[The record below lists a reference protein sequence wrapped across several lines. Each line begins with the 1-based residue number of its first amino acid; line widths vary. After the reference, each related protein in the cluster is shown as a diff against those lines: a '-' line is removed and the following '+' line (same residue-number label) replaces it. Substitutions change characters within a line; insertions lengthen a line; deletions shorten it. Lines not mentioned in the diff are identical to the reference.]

1 MAVIDI
7 IVEFIDSNWRRL
19 FIDIFFPS
27 EPAIYPSCLCPSF
40 PHATDETLLA
50 KFKQQHQGNKYFVS
64 TPVMEPAFVI
74 RHFAGKV
81 KYQIKVTWKN
91 SAGAVYHAV
100 YKCLAFDRCITWT
113 EKIRWPDSCLKCK
126 QEILDSNTPFFLI
139 WHWMNNSGVFLKKV
153 LISLTSQDFREKN
166 TDHMRPDI
174 VALLRSSDR
183 AYVRQLIGMDPVA
196 MFRWGILRA
205 TIRGIAAFNE
215 AGRAWA
221 AKTSGKS

>member
-1 MAVIDI
+1 MLSFAFFECV
-7 IVEFIDSNWRRL
+7 FL
-19 FIDIFFPS
+19 FLCYVPL
-27 EPAIYPSCLCPSF
+27 CLCVSF

-50 KFKQQHQGNKYFVS
+50 KFKQQHQGNKYFVP

-81 KYQIKVTWKN
+81 KYQIKVRMHTKDIRQKINCSIWLLFNVTW
-91 SAGAVYHAV
+91 VYV
-100 YKCLAFDRCITWT
+100 CSY
-113 EKIRWPDSCLKCK
+113 
-126 QEILDSNTPFFLI
+126 
-139 WHWMNNSGVFLKKV
+139 
-153 LISLTSQDFREKN
+153 QDFREKN

-215 AGRAWA
+215 AGRTWA
-221 AKTSGKS
+221 AKTSGE